1 MRVAIYVRV
10 STDEQSASADAQ
22 EAGARGWAT
31 AQGASVVAVYR
42 DEGASGAEW
51 VTRAGV
57 LQLLADARTTPRPWD
72 VLVVRDLDRLGRDA
86 LRLGLAVEALHDAG
100 VRCVAW
106 STGETLQVDPMARA
120 MLMLRG
126 VLAET
131 ERAQIAHRTRTAL
144 RQRAER
150 GMVVGGRCYGY
161 RNVRSADGV
170 RYEVEPDEA
179 AVVRRVFRLA
189 AEGASARTIAH
200 ELNADGVPSPR
211 AGARGTGSWST
222 SQVYEMLRHVRYRG
236 ELRWGDLGSAYRG
249 GTRVSVH
256 RDDAVSV
263 TVPDLAI
270 VDAATW
276 ERAQSERT
284 AGRVARGLARRGSRD
299 PRYLLVGLAV
309 CGVCG
314 GPIASAST
322 SYGVP
327 PRRRIVRAY
336 ACLWHRDRGRSVC
349 TASYTRPMDRV
360 DAVVLDWLAREVL
373 SPERLAAAAAD
384 ARAAVLRAQSEP
396 DPALV
401 ELRREEAS
409 HAAAVDRLTAAVA
422 EGAGAVPELAR
433 ALVERSRRLG
443 EVRAELGRR
452 TAAAA
457 PQGATAAD
465 VDARLAAVLGRVRE
479 TLAAHPERARE
490 VLAAV
495 LVGRVRVTPTGPRG
509 PLLLEGE
516 AAPGALLRS
525 PVAAGGVAAG
535 PIGVAES
542 SPPWDDLAARLSS
555 LRVGLRALALAA

>member
-1 MRVAIYVRV
+1 MRVAIYIRV

-22 EAGARGWAT
+22 EAGARGWAS
-31 AQGASVVAVYR
+31 AQGAEVVAVYR

-51 VTRAGV
+51 VTRRGV
-57 LQLLADARTTPRPWD
+57 LQLLADVTATPRPWD

-86 LRLGLAVEALHDAG
+86 LRLGLAVETLHDHGAQ
-100 VRCVAW
+100 CVAW
-106 STGETLQVDPMARA
+106 STGETLRADPMARA
-120 MLMLRG
+120 LLMMRG
-126 VLAET
+126 VLAEQ

-170 RYEVEPDEA
+170 RYEVDPAEA
-179 AVVRRVFRLA
+179 DVVREVFRLA
-189 AEGASARTIAH
+189 GEGASARTIAH
-200 ELNADGVPSPR
+200 ALNARGLPSPR

-236 ELRWGDLGSAYRG
+236 ELRWGEVGSTYRA
-249 GTRVSVH
+249 GTRIATRS
-256 RDDAVSV
+256 DDVVSV

-284 AGRVARGLARRGSRD
+284 AGRVARGLTRRGSQA

-309 CGVCG
+309 CGLCG

-336 ACLWHRDRGRSVC
+336 ACLWHRDRGRTVC

-360 DAVVLDWLAREVL
+360 DAVVLDWLAAEVL
-373 SPERLAAAAAD
+373 SPERLAAAARD
-384 ARAAVLRAQSEP
+384 ARAALARARTEP
-396 DPALV
+396 DAAVV
-401 ELRREEAS
+401 ELRREEAA
-409 HAAAVDRLTAAVA
+409 HVAAVDRLTAAVA

-433 ALVERSRRLG
+433 ALVDRSRRLG
-443 EVRAELGRR
+443 EVRAELARR
-452 TAAAA
+452 AATVAA
-457 PQGATAAD
+457 ELPPED
-465 VDARLAAVLGRVRE
+465 LDARIAAVLGRVRA

-490 VLAAV
+490 ILAAV

-509 PLLLEGE
+509 PLMLEAE
-516 AAPGALLRS
+516 AAPGALLRAG
-525 PVAAGGVAAG
+525 VAAGGVAAE
-535 PIGVAES
+535 PVGVADS
-542 SPPWDDLAARLSS
+542 SPSWDDLEARLSS
-555 LRVGLRALALAA
+555 VRVGLRRFSRAA